1 MAIED
6 VADGMNPHARPFNL
20 VPPPRDRQFRTTRL
34 KAERSKRKAD
44 QRLASALEEAG
55 RPSTLS
61 IRPSS
66 LASGASAAYCD
77 LRFGLP
83 PQEVEKLHHQL
94 ASVLSGETSLKVWHA
109 TIAALREARR
119 AADLSADVQPR
130 KWRQSWPDLNGW

>member
-6 VADGMNPHARPFNL
+6 RPDGVNPHARRFSL

-34 KAERSKRKAD
+34 KAERSKRSAE
-44 QRLASALEEAG
+44 QRRATALEDGQTGHAFNPTE
-55 RPSTLS
+55 
-61 IRPSS
+61 
-66 LASGASAAYCD
+66 LARIWASAAFCD

-83 PQEVEKLHHQL
+83 THEVEKLHNQL
-94 ASVLSGETSLKVWHA
+94 ASVLSGQTSLKVWHS

-119 AADLSADVQPR
+119 AADLSADAQPR